1 MESIS
6 TEAALATKS
15 LAVLAVLALLLSAQ
29 WRWPWRP
36 AADRP
41 PLWPRLGRNVG
52 LWLINTVM
60 SPLIVVPIAYWA
72 SMQGGWRGDAS
83 GWGWLVLDL
92 LILDAWIYLW
102 HRANHEIP
110 FLWRWHQVHHLDET
124 LDITSAVRFH
134 FGEVLLSA
142 LVRALVVVM
151 FDIPLGSVLIFET
164 IVLAFALFQHADLEL
179 PPQWERRLAWI
190 VITPGLHW
198 VHHRARRADT
208 DSNYGTMLSL
218 WDRLAGTLSA
228 TQRWRTMPIGVEH
241 DQDRRFVS
249 LLLRPFGRLRD

>member
-1 MESIS
+1 MELIS
-6 TEAALATKS
+6 LE
-15 LAVLAVLALLLSAQ
+15 AVLAVKSLVVLAVLTLLLSAQ

-41 PLWPRLGRNVG
+41 PRWPRLRRNIG
-52 LWLINTVM
+52 LWLINTLI

-72 SMQGGWRGDAS
+72 SMQGGWRDGAT
-83 GWGWLVLDL
+83 GWGWLLLDL

-102 HRANHEIP
+102 HRANHEIH

-124 LDITSAVRFH
+124 LDVTSAVRFH

-142 LVRALVVVM
+142 LARALVVVV
-151 FDIPLGSVLIFET
+151 FDVPLGSVLIFET
-164 IVLAFALFQHADLEL
+164 IVLVCALFQHADLEL
-179 PPQWERRLAWI
+179 PPQWERRLSWI

-198 VHHRARRADT
+198 VHHHARRADT

-228 TQRWRTMPIGVEH
+228 TQRWRTMPIGLER
-241 DQDRRFVS
+241 DQDRGFVA
-249 LLLRPFGRLRD
+249 LLLCPFSRRRE